1 MYNTNTVTSREAVVV
16 AALSKIDALLAGVT
30 RAEIQAMPPAYR
42 QRLAQVL
49 RHIADLADPP
59 ERRERP
65 KTGVLADLH
74 DGKRA
79 D

>member
-1 MYNTNTVTSREAVVV
+1 LLTSIQ
-16 AALSKIDALLAGVT
+16 KIDALMAGIT

>member
-1 MYNTNTVTSREAVVV
+1 MLTSIQ
-16 AALSKIDALLAGVT
+16 KIDAMMAGVT

-42 QRLAQVL
+42 QRLAQML

-59 ERRERP
+59 KKRELA
-65 KTGVLADLH
+65 KSGVLGDLH